1 MPYFDSPHQ
10 RAAVLTILLGIGVTI
25 ALAPFVTGLVGAP
38 VLYVTFAPLYRT
50 LTRWLKPGMAA
61 LVVVFVGLLVIVVPV
76 VGVIV
81 LTANETP
88 AMVNSLL
95 QSPFLTKLKS
105 LTIGGYAVG
114 PELEQAGTQILQWL
128 GGNALRLLGGVTY
141 TALNLSFAFFGL
153 YFLIQSPEA
162 AWLAIRPYVPFSD
175 ANTVK
180 LQERFRAVTISTLIG
195 TGLAAAA
202 QGLLMAIGFMI
213 AGIPNAWFW
222 GVVTMVFAILP
233 VVGSGVIYVPAVASL
248 VMVDRIG
255 AAIFLAA
262 WSFIVVA
269 NVDNFIRPIVY
280 RKYAQIHPLVTLIGA
295 IAGVSYFG
303 LLGLLLGP
311 LALSYFFELLEMYRE
326 EYVESH
332 GAEASA
338 NAPVYQAGGPPPDGS
353 AA

>member
-38 VLYVTFAPLYRT
+38 VLYVTFVPLYRH
-50 LTRWLKPGMAA
+50 LIRWLKPGLAA
-61 LVVVFVGLLVIVVPV
+61 LVVVLVGILVIVIPL

-81 LTANETP
+81 LMANETP

-95 QSPFLTKLKS
+95 QSPFLGKLKT
-105 LTIGGYAVG
+105 LTIGGFEVG

-128 GGNALRLLGGVTY
+128 AGNALSLLGGVTY
-141 TALNLSFAFFGL
+141 TALNLVFAFFGL
-153 YFLIQSPEA
+153 YFLIQSPDR
-162 AWLAIRPYVPFSD
+162 AWNALRPYVPFSD
-175 ANTVK
+175 ANTRK

-195 TGLAAAA
+195 TGLAAVA
-202 QGLLMAIGFMI
+202 QGFLMAIGFMMV
-213 AGIPNAWFW
+213 GIPNAWFW
-222 GVVTMVFAILP
+222 GVVTVVFAILP

-248 VMVDRIG
+248 ILADRLWPALFLG
-255 AAIFLAA
+255 A
-262 WSFIVVA
+262 WGFIVVA

-311 LALSYFFELLEMYRE
+311 LALSYFFELLGMYRE
-326 EYVESH
+326 EYVDAPE
-332 GAEASA
+332 GAEGTVGAAPGAAAAPPAS
-338 NAPVYQAGGPPPDGS
+338 GGG
-353 AA
+353 

>member
-38 VLYVTFAPLYRT
+38 VLYVTFAPLYRY
-50 LTRWLKPGMAA
+50 LIRWLKPRLAA
-61 LVVVFVGLLVIVVPV
+61 LVVVLVGILVIVIPL

-81 LTANETP
+81 LMANETP

-95 QSPFLTKLKS
+95 QSPFLGKLKT
-105 LTIGGYAVG
+105 LTIGGFEVG

-128 GGNALRLLGGVTY
+128 AGNALSLLGGVTY
-141 TALNLSFAFFGL
+141 TALNLVFAFFGL
-153 YFLIQSPEA
+153 YFLIQSPDR
-162 AWLAIRPYVPFSD
+162 AWNALRPYVPFSD
-175 ANTVK
+175 ANTWK

-195 TGLAAAA
+195 TGLAAVA
-202 QGLLMAIGFMI
+202 QGFLMAIGFVLV
-213 AGIPNAWFW
+213 GVPNAWFW
-222 GVVTMVFAILP
+222 GVVTVVFAILP
-233 VVGSGVIYVPAVASL
+233 VVGSGIIYVPAVASL
-248 VMVDRIG
+248 ILADRIG
-255 AAIFLAA
+255 PALFLAA
-262 WSFIVVA
+262 WGFIVVA

-311 LALSYFFELLEMYRE
+311 LALSYFFELLGMYRE
-326 EYVESH
+326 EYVDAQNLAEETAAAVPVA
-332 GAEASA
+332 GA
-338 NAPVYQAGGPPPDGS
+338 APPATGVG
-353 AA
+353 